1 MGRMWNYSRAQGV
14 CAEFAE
20 HAMRADHPHQNGAMS
35 MVANN
40 FSTNTL
46 DGISSFDLARDLT
59 LARQHRPW
67 QSGLCSKLLLKAND
81 LRLLLIAME
90 TGARMKE
97 HHADGTVSIHALED
111 ELAFTC
117 RNKPMICMPARY
129 SPWHRGS
136 STTLKLAKNLRSC

>member
-1 MGRMWNYSRAQGV
+1 
-14 CAEFAE
+14 
-20 HAMRADHPHQNGAMS
+20 